1 MARQVSYGKL
11 LRLAHQRAIDGKGG
25 LAASIAKMCLDQQAD
40 LTPSELDL
48 TYQILRQLIDRV
60 EVQIRRHIA
69 DILAERIDV
78 PRDLLA
84 FLSNDAVH
92 VAYPIIVRSRQL
104 SDQDLLTLIA
114 RQGTGHAIAVASR
127 PEVSEVVCRR
137 LVNQGEAE
145 IDRTLMRNETAKLG
159 RDSLEILV
167 ERSVEAEDYQEL
179 LVKRRDL
186 PTDLAR
192 RLYVWVGE
200 ALRHHIA
207 RNFAID
213 SEALDESVDAAVWTA
228 LDEDAGR
235 SQGSAAGWSKTETA
249 DPAARVRRRA
259 ARLVRVL
266 HQDGAD
272 AFLSEV
278 ATETRLPAETVARI
292 FAPDSP
298 QTAAIACK
306 ALGLDSERFIDVLQA
321 FHDDAGWA
329 GFTIDGGLDRAC
341 AYFDRIEPLG
351 AATVLRQW
359 RRRPPGEKP
368 AAH

>member
-1 MARQVSYGKL
+1 MTRQVSYGKL

-69 DILAERIDV
+69 DILAERMDV

-84 FLSNDAVH
+84 FLTNDAVH

-104 SDQDLLTLIA
+104 SDQDLLNLIA

-127 PEVSEVVCRR
+127 PDLSEVVCHR
-137 LVNQGEAE
+137 LVAQGEVE
-145 IDRTLMRNETAKLG
+145 IDRTLLRNESAKLG

-167 ERSVEAEDYQEL
+167 DRSVEAEDYQEL
-179 LVKRRDL
+179 LVKRREL

-207 RNFAID
+207 RNFDID
-213 SEALDESVDAAVWTA
+213 GEALDQSVDAAIWTA
-228 LDEDAGR
+228 LDEDDAQR
-235 SQGSAAGWSKTETA
+235 RKTAPGWTEKHNA
-249 DPAARVRRRA
+249 SPAERVRQRA
-259 ARLVRVL
+259 GRLVRTL
-266 HQDGAD
+266 HTDGPQ
-272 AFLSEV
+272 AFLAEV
-278 ATETRLPAETVARI
+278 ASETRLPHETVARV

-306 ALGLDSERFIDVLQA
+306 ALGLDSDRFIAVLQA
-321 FHDDAGWA
+321 FQSDAEWA
-329 GFTIDGGLDRAC
+329 SFTIGGALDRAC

-351 AATVLRQW
+351 AATILRHW
-359 RRRPPGEKP
+359 RRRPPGEKTD
-368 AAH
+368 AH

>member
-1 MARQVSYGKL
+1 MTRQVSYGKL

-69 DILAERIDV
+69 DILAERMDV

-92 VAYPIIVRSRQL
+92 VAYPVIVRSRQL

-127 PEVSEVVCRR
+127 PDLSEAVCHR
-137 LVNQGEAE
+137 LVTQGEAE

-159 RDSLEILV
+159 RGSLEILV
-167 ERSVEAEDYQEL
+167 ERSVDAEDYQEL
-179 LVKRRDL
+179 LVKRREL

-207 RNFAID
+207 RNFNID
-213 SEALDESVDAAVWTA
+213 GEALDQSVDAAIWTA
-228 LDEDAGR
+228 LDQDAAGR
-235 SQGSAAGWSKTETA
+235 RRA
-249 DPAARVRRRA
+249 DPGWTERENTDPAERVRRRA
-259 ARLVRVL
+259 ARLVQVL
-266 HQDGAD
+266 HQEGPS
-272 AFLSEV
+272 AFLAEV
-278 ATETRLPAETVARI
+278 ATETRLPAETLSQV
-292 FAPDSP
+292 FAPESP

-306 ALGLDSERFIDVLQA
+306 ALGLDSDRFIAVLQA
-321 FHDDAGWA
+321 FHDEASWA
-329 GFTIDGGLDRAC
+329 GFTIDGRLDRAC
-341 AYFDRIEPLG
+341 AYFERIEPLG

-359 RRRPPGEKP
+359 RRRPPGEKT

>member
-1 MARQVSYGKL
+1 MTRQVSYGKL

-69 DILAERIDV
+69 DILADRMDV

-84 FLSNDAVH
+84 FLTNDAVH

-104 SDQDLLTLIA
+104 SDQDLLNLIA
-114 RQGTGHAIAVASR
+114 RQGTGHAVAVASR
-127 PEVSEVVCRR
+127 PDLSEAVCHR
-137 LVNQGEAE
+137 LVSQGEVE
-145 IDRTLMRNETAKLG
+145 IDRTLLRNESAKLG
-159 RDSLEILV
+159 RESFEMLV
-167 ERSVEAEDYQEL
+167 DRSVEAEEYQEL
-179 LVKRRDL
+179 LVKRREL

-207 RNFAID
+207 RNFDIDGAAID
-213 SEALDESVDAAVWTA
+213 GAVDGAVWA
-228 LDEDAGR
+228 AFDEDDAR
-235 SQGSAAGWSKTETA
+235 RRNAAPGWTEQHNASPA
-249 DPAARVRRRA
+249 DRVRQRA
-259 ARLVRVL
+259 GRLVRTL
-266 HQDGAD
+266 HTDGPP
-272 AFLSEV
+272 AFLTEV
-278 ATETRLPAETVARI
+278 AAVTRLPQETVERI

-306 ALGLDSERFIDVLQA
+306 ALGLDSDRFIAVLQA
-321 FHDDAGWA
+321 FRSETEWTS
-329 GFTIDGGLDRAC
+329 FTIDGGFDKAC
-341 AYFDRIEPLG
+341 AYFERIEPLG
-351 AATVLRQW
+351 AATVLRHW
-359 RRRPPGEKP
+359 RRSPPGEKTT
-368 AAH
+368 AH

>member
-1 MARQVSYGKL
+1 MTRQVSYGKL

-69 DILAERIDV
+69 DILAERMDV

-84 FLSNDAVH
+84 FLTNDAVH

-104 SDQDLLTLIA
+104 SDQDLLNLIA

-127 PEVSEVVCRR
+127 PDLSEVVCHR
-137 LVNQGEAE
+137 LVAQGEVE
-145 IDRTLMRNETAKLG
+145 IDRTLLRNESAKLG

-167 ERSVEAEDYQEL
+167 DRSVEAEDYQEL
-179 LVKRRDL
+179 LVKRREL

-207 RNFAID
+207 RNFDID
-213 SEALDESVDAAVWTA
+213 GEALLWAHDR
-228 LDEDAGR
+228 LLRRPED
-235 SQGSAAGWSKTETA
+235 
-249 DPAARVRRRA
+249 RRI
-259 ARLVRVL
+259 LMVIS
-266 HQDGAD
+266 DGAPVD
-272 AFLSEV
+272 DSTLSVNQAGYLESHLRKV
-278 ATETRLPAETVARI
+278 IDWIEKQ
-292 FAPDSP
+292 SP
-298 QTAAIACK
+298 VQLAAIGIGHDVTRYYK
-306 ALGLDSERFIDVLQA
+306 RSVTIMDVEQLG
-321 FHDDAGWA
+321 G
-329 GFTIDGGLDRAC
+329 TI
-341 AYFDRIEPLG
+341 IEQL
-351 AATVLRQW
+351 ADLFEV
-359 RRRPPGEKP
+359 E
-368 AAH
+368 